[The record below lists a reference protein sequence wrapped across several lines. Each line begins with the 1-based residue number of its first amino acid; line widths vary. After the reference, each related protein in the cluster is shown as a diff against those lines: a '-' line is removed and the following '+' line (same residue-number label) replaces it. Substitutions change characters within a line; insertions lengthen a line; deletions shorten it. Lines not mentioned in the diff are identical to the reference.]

1 VPKISGVVADEGI
14 SAGISFLTQETLP
27 TAPINP
33 SWHQCE
39 KLFRYQREQ
48 GPLPIDREKSIS
60 LTTQE
65 WNGHRRQTDK

>member
-1 VPKISGVVADEGI
+1 VPKISGAVADEGI

-48 GPLPIDREKSIS
+48 GPCRLIAK
-60 LTTQE
+60 
-65 WNGHRRQTDK
+65 N